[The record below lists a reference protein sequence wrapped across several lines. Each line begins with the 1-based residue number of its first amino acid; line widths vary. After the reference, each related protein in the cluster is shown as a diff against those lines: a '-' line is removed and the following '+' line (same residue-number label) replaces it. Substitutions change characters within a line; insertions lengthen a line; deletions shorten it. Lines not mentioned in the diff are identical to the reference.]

1 MGLSAWLNWEGAAI
15 FQDFFLSK
23 FCRFPRGLRDGKLQ
37 SCLGSSQVFQPCQR
51 KSSMKD
57 KPLIKLLLF
66 SSIHTELFF
75 FFSEEPHFF
84 FYFYFWFRALAFP
97 ICWTGK
103 AVPLVAWGFFWSHF
117 WHQHSWQQHF
127 KCPSGLICCQTTL
140 FLQSQPRSLEIT
152 AE

>member
-37 SCLGSSQVFQPCQR
+37 SRLGSSQVFQPCQR

-75 FFSEEPHFF
+75 FFLKSLIFF
-84 FYFYFWFRALAFP
+84 
-97 ICWTGK
+97 
-103 AVPLVAWGFFWSHF
+103 
-117 WHQHSWQQHF
+117 
-127 KCPSGLICCQTTL
+127 L
-140 FLQSQPRSLEIT
+140 FLFLIQSFGISHLLNWQGSATGGLRFFLEPLLASAQLAAALQVSFRSDLLPNNSVLAVT
-152 AE
+152 TSKP